1 MYIFRR
7 FGGRVKNILFR
18 WSSNCSVSGAS
29 YYIGKIAVVRYVYS
43 IYSLN
48 FKPIHKFESPVAF
61 YLFGIDSVGV
71 LTESSSSASACPRY
85 CLQSPRFN
93 GHAQFFIHNN
103 ESLQRFV
110 GFPTELKPS
119 IFLCISS

>member
-71 LTESSSSASACPRY
+71 LTESSSSKGCSLFRAPLALGSMATPSSLYIITNPYSVLSASQ
-85 CLQSPRFN
+85 LS
-93 GHAQFFIHNN
+93 
-103 ESLQRFV
+103 
-110 GFPTELKPS
+110 
-119 IFLCISS
+119 